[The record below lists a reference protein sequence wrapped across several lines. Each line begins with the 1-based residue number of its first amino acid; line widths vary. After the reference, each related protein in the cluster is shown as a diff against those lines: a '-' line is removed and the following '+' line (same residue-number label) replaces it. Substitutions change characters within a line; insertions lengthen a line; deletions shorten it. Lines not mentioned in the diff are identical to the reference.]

1 MYLATADFMSH
12 QSGIVHYFGSNVT
25 ASLARFGA
33 LLLTPHA
40 AFAMAATRSHVV
52 ARMLGRAF
60 ILSRHCRIL
69 GEFAVSGSHSGV
81 AAKKSTCGARITS
94 ANVIDSPTKYG
105 PRPNSRD
112 SSPNT
117 T

>member
-1 MYLATADFMSH
+1 MSLT
-12 QSGIVHYFGSNVT
+12 S
-25 ASLARFGA
+25 
-33 LLLTPHA
+33 LLLDHARGPMSPLWVLFGEAPVNGHA
-40 AFAMAATRSHVV
+40 AFAMAATRSQVV

-60 ILSRHCRIL
+60 ILSSHCRIV

-81 AAKKSTCGARITS
+81 ATKKSNCGARIRS

-105 PRPNSRD
+105 PRSNSRD

-117 T
+117 A